1 MPQEISLHEEETGN
15 KDVPSPN
22 SSTELVGN
30 PNRKDGLAD
39 ALVKVFER
47 LLNGQGSN
55 DPQLDSC
62 ASDSELSEVETSSTQ
77 DVPSDDEGSTKNQDS
92 ENLDDASSTNSSPRP
107 TEPKTEDPEGHP
119 ETDDNTSFPVI
130 FKLPPR
136 IENILNIERFNMS
149 RLLRDEYIDKIRRG
163 REKLRRV
170 KAKKEQKNGEMVSK
184 FQDEVKTLLE
194 DVEFGETGG
203 EEKIPPRQRQKLTAT
218 PSYDSGIVDPVEQD
232 KEDVVKKYKELLE
245 KARRD
250 LNRAHRALKARNS
263 GRGEV
268 MDEIAA
274 MKRSAKEA
282 KNDLDELE
290 GKRSD
295 LDHERGVLLEKIK
308 DAQNSANINDERQ
321 GTESETVQKDMDKR
335 AEELEN
341 NIKKL
346 CEEKMA
352 AEEEVK
358 ELQRKLVA
366 GTGGEDILKDLQ
378 EKLTDV
384 NDKKSRL
391 DEKCA
396 ELESEK
402 LEKDERFETAM
413 KGKEQEVSEL
423 QKKLVAGTGG
433 EDILKELQ
441 GNLEKA
447 KDEKL
452 EVVEKCSGLE
462 KAIKEKEEE
471 LRKSEEE
478 MEALERKS
486 VEGTGAEEIV
496 EKLQGK
502 LNETKA
508 EKATVEERCHELN
521 EIEKK
526 NKELANVKE
535 HQQQEVNELQ
545 RKLVAGTGGEDI
557 LKDLQEKLQETK
569 EQNSSVEQNNSDLQK
584 EIERKEKAFSDEKK
598 KMEAEINDLQTKL
611 VAGTG
616 GEEIL
621 NDLQEKKQEAE
632 KQKSSLEERNVELE
646 KEIERK
652 DKNTRDEINELQ
664 RNLVVGTGGEG
675 ILQDMQ
681 EKLQEAKEQKTS
693 LEERNS
699 ELQKEIERK
708 EKASSDGEKMMR
720 EEINDL
726 QRQLVAGTGGEEIL
740 KDLQDNLQ
748 EAKEKNSSL
757 EQRNS
762 ELQRG
767 IKENEKTFS
776 DNEKKMEDEINDLQR
791 KLVAGTG
798 GEEILAELQDTLRQ
812 AKEDKAALHTKCE
825 ELEDKGNEKN
835 RELSNEIKEKENEIN
850 ELQKKLVSGTGGE
863 EILTELQDKLEKSKE
878 ENVALQTKC
887 EELEGKAK
895 ASNKEFGDEVKRKE
909 NEINE
914 LQKRLVSGTGGEEIL
929 AELQGELEREK
940 EENAALQTKCDK
952 LEDTVK
958 TRDKEYIK
966 EIKEKDDEISDL
978 QKKLLSGTGGEE
990 ILAESQNKLERGNE
1004 EKTALQTK
1012 CEHLEDKAK
1021 AKDKEFGKEIKE
1033 RDTKINELQ
1042 KKLVSGTG
1050 GEEILAELQ
1059 DELARGKGENT
1070 ALQTNCEDL
1079 EDRAKT
1085 KDEQFSKDIKEKDN
1099 EISDLQKKL
1108 VSGTGGEEI
1117 LAELQDK
1124 LENAKKE
1131 KDALQTN
1138 CEDHE
1143 ERAKAK
1149 EEEFSKKIKEKDN
1162 EISDLQKKM
1171 VSGTGGE
1178 EILAELQDKLEN
1190 ATKEKDALQTKCEN
1204 LEDKAKAKYREFSDE
1219 IKEKDIEIS
1228 DLQKKLVSGTGGEEI
1243 LAELQD
1249 KLERGK
1255 EEKTALQTK
1264 CEDLEDKA
1272 KAKDKE
1278 FGKEIK
1284 ERDTRINELQKKLV
1298 SGTGGEEIL
1307 AELQDEL
1314 ARGKEENTILQTKC
1328 EDLEDRAKA
1337 NDDEFGK
1344 AIKEK
1349 DNEINDL
1356 QEKLVSGTGG
1366 EEILAELQDK
1376 LENATKEKD
1385 ALQTKCENLED
1396 KAKAKYREFSDEI
1409 KEKDIEISDL
1419 QKKLVSGTGGEEILA
1434 ELQDKLERGKE
1445 EKTALQTKCEDLED
1459 KAKAKDKEF
1468 GKEIKERDTR
1478 INELQKKLVSGTGGE
1493 EILAE
1498 LQDELARGKEENT
1511 ILQTKCEDLEDRAK
1525 ANDDEFGKA
1534 IKEKDNEINDLQEKL
1549 VSGTGGEEILAE
1561 LQDKLENAKKEK
1573 DALQTKCEEFKDKAK
1588 AKNKEFS
1595 DEIREKDNEISD
1607 LQKKLVSGTGGE
1619 EILAELQ
1626 DKLERG
1632 KDENG
1637 ALQTKCDK
1645 LEDTVKARDREYIDE
1660 INEKDNEVS
1669 DLQKKLVSGTGGEE
1683 ILAELQDKL
1692 ENAKKEKDA
1701 LQTNCEDLEDRA
1713 KAKEEE
1719 FSKKI
1724 KEKDNEISDL
1734 QKKMVSGTGGEEIL
1748 AELQDKLENATKEKD
1763 ALQTKCENLE
1773 DKAKAKYREFSD
1785 EIKEKDI
1792 EISDLQKKLV
1802 SGTGGEEILAEL
1814 QDKLER
1820 GKEEKTALQTK
1831 CEDLEDKAKA
1841 KDKELGKEIKERD
1854 TRINELQKKLVSGT
1868 GGEEILAELQDELA
1882 RGKEENTI
1890 LQTKCEDLEDRAK
1903 ANDDECGREIK
1914 EKDNE
1919 INDLQKKLVSGTG
1932 GEEILAEL
1940 QDKLENA
1947 KKEKDALQ
1955 TKCEEFEDKA
1965 KAKNKEF
1972 SDEIR
1977 EKDNE
1982 ISDLQKKL
1990 VSGTGGEEILAEL
2003 QDKLERGKDENAVL
2017 QTKCDKLEDTVKA
2030 KDKEYINEIKEK
2042 DNEICDL
2049 QKKLVSGTGG
2059 EEIIAE
2065 LQDKL
2070 ERGKDENAALQ
2081 TKCDKLEDTVKARD
2095 REYIDEIKE
2104 KDNEISDLQKKL
2116 VTGTGG
2122 EEILAE
2128 LQDKLENAKKEKDA
2142 LQTKCED
2149 LQDRA
2154 KAKDEQFSKEIKEK
2168 DNEISDLQKKLV
2180 SGTEGEEILA
2190 ELQNKLERG
2199 KDENAA
2205 LQTKCDKLE
2214 DTVKA
2219 RDREYIDEI
2228 KEKDNEISDLQKM
2241 LVTGTG
2247 GKEILAELQD
2257 KFENAKKEKDAL
2269 QTNRE
2274 DLEDRT
2280 KAKDEQFSKEIKE
2293 KDNEISDLQKK
2304 LVSGTEGEE
2313 ILAELQNKL
2322 ERGKEEKTALQTKC
2336 EDLEDKAKT
2345 KDKAFG
2351 EEIKERDTKINELQ
2365 KKMVSGTGGE
2375 EILAELQDE
2384 LARGKEENTI
2394 LQTKCEDLED
2404 RAKAKEEEFS
2414 KEIKEKDNEISDL
2427 QKKLVSGTGGEEILA
2442 ELQDKLGREKEEN
2455 GALQTKCDKLED
2467 TVKARDKEC
2476 IDEIKEKDNEISDL
2490 QKKLVTG
2497 TGGEEILA
2505 ELQDKLENAKKEKDA
2520 LQTNR
2525 EDLED
2530 KAKAKDEEF
2539 SKEIKEKDN
2548 EIRDL
2553 EKRLVNGTG
2562 GEEILAELQDK
2573 LERGKEENA
2582 ALQTKCEDLEDRAK
2596 AKDEEFSKEIKE
2608 KDNEISDLQ
2617 KKLVSGTGGEEILA
2631 ELQDKLERG
2640 NEEKTALQT
2649 KCEDLEDKTKA
2660 KDKEFGKEIKGKD
2673 TKINELQKKLVSG
2686 TGGEEIVAELQDELA
2701 REKEENTILQTNCED
2716 LEDRAKA
2723 KDELFSKEIKEKDN
2737 EISDL
2742 QKKLVSG
2749 TGGEEILAELQ
2760 DKLASGKEEKTILQ
2774 TKCEDLEDRTKARDK
2789 EYIDEIKEKDNEIND
2804 LQKKLVTGTGGE
2816 EIFAELQDKL
2826 ENAKKEKDALQAK
2839 CEDLEGREK
2848 AKDEQ
2853 FSKEIKEKDNE
2864 ISDLQKK
2871 MVSGTGGE
2879 EILAELQDKL
2889 ERGKDENGALQT
2901 KCDKLEDTVKARD
2914 KEYIDEIKE
2923 KDNEISDL
2931 QKKLVTGTGGEE
2943 ILAEL
2948 QDKLENAKKEKDAL
2962 QTKCEDLEDR
2972 AKAKDEQFS
2981 KEIKEKDNEI
2991 NDLQKKLVS
3000 GTEGEEILAELQ
3012 DKLERGNEEKTALQT
3027 KCEDLEDKAKAKDKE
3042 FGKEIKG
3049 KETKINELQKKLV
3062 SGTGGEEI
3070 VAELQDELARGKEE
3084 NAVLQTNCEDL
3095 EDRAKAKDEEFSKE
3109 IKEKDN
3115 EISDLQKKLVS
3126 GTGGEE
3132 ILAELQDKLENAK
3145 KEKDALQT
3153 KCEDLEDRTKAKD
3166 KQFSKEIKENEN
3178 EISDLQKKLVSGTG
3192 GEEILAE
3199 LQDKLE
3205 RGREEKTA
3213 LQTKCEDPED
3223 KAKAKDK
3230 EFGKEI
3236 KGRDTKI
3243 NELQKK
3249 LVSGTGGEEI
3259 VAELQ
3264 DELARRKEE
3273 NTILQTNCEDLE
3285 DTTKT
3290 KDEEFSKDI
3299 KEKDNE
3305 ISDLQKK
3312 LVSGT
3317 GGEEILAELQDKL
3330 ERGNEENAALQTKC
3344 DKLEDTV
3351 KARDKEYIDE
3361 IKEKDNEISDLL
3373 KKLVSGTG
3381 GDEILAELQ
3390 DKLENAKK
3398 EKDDLQTKCEDLE
3411 DSSKAKDEQFSKE
3424 IKEKDNEISNLQKKL
3439 VSGSGGEEILAE
3451 LQDKLERGKEEKTAL
3466 QIKCEDLEDKAKAK
3480 DNEFGKEIKERDTRI
3495 NELQKK
3501 LVSGTG
3507 GEEIL
3512 AELQDELKEA
3522 KNENAVLQA
3531 QCSGD
3536 ENKAAAREK
3545 GLEDE
3550 MKVKEYEIQNLQRQ
3564 LVSGTGCEEMLN
3576 ELQDKLKITKEEN
3589 AGLQEECSQL
3599 EENLVAKDKEFNGKI
3614 KQKDAEIFELQRK
3627 LVSGSGSEEI
3637 LLDLQNKLKDT
3648 DEEKGK
3654 LEERCLELAGEVK
3667 LKDKELINQKKENAE
3682 EVNDLQR
3689 KLIAGTGSEEVL
3701 QELQNK
3707 LKETEMEKGLMVEK
3721 CSILKDEVEKKDME
3735 AKEEKAKRDEEV
3747 NKLQKKLLS
3756 GTGGEEV
3763 LEELQ
3768 GKLKEAEMEKGI
3780 LEEKYS
3786 KLEDEIE
3793 KKDMEAKKEKTK
3805 RDEEVNKLQKK
3816 LISGTGGE
3824 EILEELQEKLKGAEK
3839 EKQKLE
3845 RTCAELDG
3853 DIEKKDKQ
3861 LQRKDE
3867 EVNDLQK
3874 KIVAG
3879 TGGEDLL
3886 GELQEK
3892 LRDAKKS
3899 EKALEKRCY
3908 GFEKDLQEKD
3918 DGNKNKQNE
3927 IEELQRKLLS
3937 GTGGEEVLL
3946 DLQEKLNEADKEKT
3960 MLESKLAELETDSEE
3975 IDAKFAKL
3983 LNDKQEEIDRLQRD
3997 SVEGTEAE
4005 EVVADLQEKLAV
4017 ANKETKKLEAKC
4029 HELEKCKRQKN
4040 LDRDDGKEL
4049 KRLQAANK
4057 VLENENEAK
4066 QDKINELQFKM
4077 IQGTGGEDVLKDL
4090 QNDLS
4095 EANEK
4100 NKELEIRNA
4109 ELEQGRDDLDEY
4121 GEGNIAAVLKE
4132 ENERLEANNNKIV
4145 EKLENLQKD
4154 VVNGTGSEELL
4165 QELQNEI
4172 KELSSEN
4179 SELRKEK
4186 REKEATSLG
4195 GKDVKQLE
4203 KDLNKANLERKH
4215 LISDNESKDE
4225 EIADLQKKLVAG
4237 SGGEELLANLQQEIK
4252 ALKDAN
4258 KNMAIQCHDVEE
4270 MNKDMIDEKEKYK
4283 KLEKRLFMAK
4293 MENEKLAEEN
4303 EAKDKEIC
4311 ELQKLIVDGSGA
4323 EELLKTLQDKIKET
4337 AEDNKALEKK
4347 CSDLESNTV
4356 GLAEDTEHLQQRL
4369 IDLAE
4374 AENEI
4379 QRLAQGCD
4387 EKNRQIVELQRKL
4400 VAGTGCEDMLEDL
4413 QNQVK
4418 NLQENNDLERKLA
4431 RSRKDAIALEG
4442 LEKKNKGRKNERKV
4456 PDRFGHVGT
4465 DDNFA
4470 IGKLKSKDVSS
4481 RDQEF
4486 GGLLHRDGTEVV
4498 DEDIKEPLTYEECLQ
4513 MIPEIKEEKDYWQE
4527 KYKAL
4532 RMKVGGQF
4540 VDIIPDVWND
4550 ETTLEKEREEILSQ
4564 LSKLRQE
4571 ITERETPVVKT
4582 VSEQERIE
4590 TELSGVEDDLEV
4602 CSGNLEQLREMQN
4615 EQKLIGKN
4623 EEKLMECLHELGL
4636 KNDSLVESDSK
4647 EGKSSE
4653 VPMIRDGSDIEV
4665 LERKLEQLYNEVEE
4679 LLTEEQN
4686 LKDREK
4692 DINCLVDEKINTE
4705 NEIQEIEAAIQ
4716 NLQKGLSA
4724 QNNLD
4729 PSYSSFNRNTNPK
4742 SEGINNELEKI
4753 QHEIN
4758 ILQSSFETPSSSS
4771 GQEVN
4776 NLLDLMKE
4784 KSKLE
4789 DELTDTEKSLNQLGK
4804 REYETLV
4811 KERETHEKIAKK
4823 LLELSRE
4830 KEVTE
4835 GELQELEAL
4844 AQEKESKLQKSFNTE
4859 LASKEATDTSSK
4871 KRRGFRKRKSSS
4883 EVKSADPGSVSSAE
4897 EGFSEIDLGEPP
4909 LSSDAALA
4917 LSEELGSLI
4926 QKKSSLAVRLEGLGK
4941 EITAQ
4946 SLKVEKSLIGVKD
4959 DPSAEPSLGAGY
4971 ASVEDLTQS
4980 QMSIFDDYNMVDE
4993 LSLATG
4999 IVREQR
5005 VKRKSSRKAPMSKLL
5020 KEKSALEK
5028 KLKESQGKVLVQN
5041 TKVKNALK
5049 EEKDARKAKEKF
5061 VQAAQDRKAVENDLS
5076 NVCSKIDE
5084 LASEE
5089 GSVKEKKAKTPK
5101 GRKSMSKNDKRRLL
5115 SQRESLGKQLDT
5127 IKKKIENF
5135 SLDGED
5141 AELADFPEMKEA
5153 GNIGNTV
5160 ERLRELLAREAELK
5174 QELNRLTSKEL
5185 SESSGSGMISDSG
5198 SSDEGA
5204 GGMLDNRGELGKR
5217 DDKDRHMKDVGETSD
5232 SGALDESFDNKG
5244 MLKEMFR
5251 DVGSQVKSLSSA
5263 KDEHETEATPPTTQT
5278 EDNSNTTIDYGKASL
5293 LEKGAQSRTNTSLL
5307 PQTNYSK
5314 DTMLSSEKDGK
5325 MVADRSAP
5333 YSEVMELLLK
5343 EKAKKEAKLSGLE
5356 KEIEHE
5362 ESGGD
5367 KTNDADLV
5375 SQRKREDLKNK
5386 MKLALNELQQRKEA
5400 LDESKN
5406 VLRNSTK
5413 GSSED
5418 PEQVLVDSRIA
5429 LTQQKD
5435 KLEAD
5440 LVAVKDELDKQ
5451 THSGESL
5458 DDISADYQV
5467 YKDIKSKE
5475 KDLVASLDKV
5485 NDKLHKRKD
5494 WSAMDNPGEENKT
5507 NLAETYAD
5515 ILKRMTE
5522 ENLNMADLIHELEE
5536 TKETLSKERGITS
5549 ELLDLIKSRVGN
5561 ELLEALMGEGL
5572 QSPSIEIR
5580 EMGMFGGEEYPELFD
5595 EVENDTVTV
5604 AAIIDDYKKVN
5615 QFLFKENQKLHEK
5628 IELLKVKVDEDLFAS
5643 IVDQDST
5650 VDIEIS
5656 KKHEI
5661 SKILVNNQT
5670 LFEQIVSST
5679 ESQDEELQSL
5689 RLELD
5694 GVRKADKE
5702 NKESD
5707 LSKMR
5712 EKVEDISIELDEAK
5726 KRREELVHKLKDL
5739 ENDLNCS
5746 NETFEIAGEEHG
5758 HSTAI
5763 VDSSPNESN
5772 ESQNQANSTE
5782 KMDKSIGNKQ
5792 ELKELGATKEDVDG
5806 SSDKLNEIQNLA
5818 GLTKEGDE
5826 SKQKDQDIILQ
5837 EVRSSLKEA
5846 EELGNR
5852 VDIELERLSKEL
5864 VETETP
5870 EAGIRKGN
5878 AVKQSDG
5885 LGSELNKEYGNED
5898 FGSGDGRGYNEDDR
5912 RYRKDNAGYSKDDQE
5927 SDEDDKQDNEGLN
5940 EKMSRVENLQKAFV
5954 AKLDEVQ
5961 KLQEKLKRNL
5971 EDSVRDEIEIQNE
5984 SLKRKLAN
5992 LEIENEELVSKLQKI
6007 EAMNEELRNNLEL
6020 SKETCD
6026 ENTELKAK
6034 TQSLEKEIE
6043 ETIAKLNETH
6053 KERDEV
6059 IEEFENLQKEKKNIE
6074 EHLSSAGNENSELKE
6089 KMADLQNDKEEL
6101 TTNLNES
6108 NKGRDEIA
6116 VELKNLQEDVEALKE
6131 TSSLLEKANDEM
6143 KEKIRDLENENEE
6156 ITAKLNEANENNKEI
6171 AKNVE
6176 DLGMEKKSLQDL
6188 LDVQRKE
6195 NHESE
6200 EKIQCGK
6207 DELLVKLNE
6216 ADRIRQEVVEDLGN
6230 YEENNKSLEEK
6241 IGTLENENKELNEV
6255 IRALKNENEEGIVK
6269 LNETHKERDE
6279 VIEEF
6284 ENLQKEKK
6292 NIEEH
6297 LSSAGNE
6304 NSELKEKMADL
6315 QNDKEELTT
6324 NLNESN
6330 KGRDEIA
6337 VELKNLQEDVE
6348 ALKETSSLLEKAN
6361 DEMKEKIRDLENE
6374 NEEITAKL
6382 NEANENNKEIAKN
6395 VEDLGMEKKSLQD
6408 LLDVQRKEN
6417 HESEEKIQCGKDELL
6432 VKLNEADRIR
6442 QEVVE
6447 DLGNYEENNKS
6458 LEEKIGTLENENKEL
6473 NEVIR
6478 ALKNEN
6484 EEGIVKLN
6492 EIKETIKENEE
6503 KLKSLNDLAQEN
6515 ESLKERLGYV
6525 ENENKKLKDEIQENE
6540 SIKETLASLENENNE
6555 IIPKMERLEKL
6566 NKELE
6571 DEIEYLRK
6579 EEKDFESLNEKLKAN
6594 EFDRENIKEELGD
6607 LRNDM
6612 EEIED
6617 FVRENLG
6624 QDTGNGVISALE
6636 KCKENCEKNGKQN
6649 NLLKAEVEKM
6659 KKIQNVVGDNLSEK
6673 LLDLSKEGMIL
6684 NDTQEIPKCVEGLVK
6699 DKNTLASVLNEYEND
6714 LDKVKQHLGEDLF
6727 SLVVGKD
6734 AGLNGEEN
6742 DQRLKMAEELRCG
6755 RHIEDVVREYEDL
6768 INSQASD
6775 TETVEH
6781 LQEKVNV
6788 LEQELEAL
6796 RKQRDG
6802 VLVEDDRGKTSAGDD
6817 LRNQNES
6824 DVENGGLD
6832 GRENSG
6838 ESVKLSE
6845 AAPVAGNV
6853 SLIFLFLYSISRH
6866 SCHSSCILHAQVS
6879 KRPAAVL

>member
-47 LLNGQGSN
+47 LLNGQRSGSN

-77 DVPSDDEGSTKNQDS
+77 DVPSDDEGSTNNQDS
-92 ENLDDASSTNSSPRP
+92 ENLDDASSTNNSPRP

-274 MKRSAKEA
+274 MKRSSKEA

-384 NDKKSRL
+384 NDTKSRL
-391 DEKCA
+391 EDKCA

-423 QKKLVAGTGG
+423 QNKLVAGTGG

-508 EKATVEERCHELN
+508 EKATVEERCHEL

-557 LKDLQEKLQETK
+557 LKDLLEKLQETK

-611 VAGTG
+611 MAGTG

-621 NDLQEKKQEAE
+621 NDLQEKKREAE
-632 KQKSSLEERNVELE
+632 KQKSSLEEKNVELE

-664 RNLVVGTGGEG
+664 RNLVAGTGGEG

-681 EKLQEAKEQKTS
+681 EKLQEAKEHKTS

-914 LQKRLVSGTGGEEIL
+914 LQKKLVSGTGGEEIL

-978 QKKLLSGTGGEE
+978 QKKLVSGTGGEE
-990 ILAESQNKLERGNE
+990 ILAELQNKLERGNE

-1059 DELARGKGENT
+1059 DELARGNGENT

-1085 KDEQFSKDIKEKDN
+1085 KDEQFSQDIKEKDN

-1190 ATKEKDALQTKCEN
+1190 AKKEKDALQAKCEDLEDREKAKDEQLSKEIKEKDNEISDLQKKMVSGTGGEEILVELQDKLERGKDENTALQTKCDKLEDTVKARDKEYIDEIKEKDNEISDLQKKLVTGTGGEEILAELQDKLENAKKEKDALQTKCEDLEDRAKAKDEEFSKEIKEKDNEIRDLQKKLASGTGGEEILAELQDKLGNAKKEKDALQTNREDLENRAKAKDEEFSKEIKEKDNEIRDLQKRLVNGTGGEEILENATKEKDALQTKCEN

-1228 DLQKKLVSGTGGEEI
+1228 DLQKNLVSGTGGEEI

-1344 AIKEK
+1344 
-1349 DNEINDL
+1349 
-1356 QEKLVSGTGG
+1356 
-1366 EEILAELQDK
+1366 
-1376 LENATKEKD
+1376 
-1385 ALQTKCENLED
+1385 
-1396 KAKAKYREFSDEI
+1396 
-1409 KEKDIEISDL
+1409 
-1419 QKKLVSGTGGEEILA
+1419 
-1434 ELQDKLERGKE
+1434 
-1445 EKTALQTKCEDLED
+1445 
-1459 KAKAKDKEF
+1459 
-1468 GKEIKERDTR
+1468 
-1478 INELQKKLVSGTGGE
+1478 
-1493 EILAE
+1493 
-1498 LQDELARGKEENT
+1498 
-1511 ILQTKCEDLEDRAK
+1511 
-1525 ANDDEFGKA
+1525 
-1534 IKEKDNEINDLQEKL
+1534 
-1549 VSGTGGEEILAE
+1549 
-1561 LQDKLENAKKEK
+1561 
-1573 DALQTKCEEFKDKAK
+1573 
-1588 AKNKEFS
+1588 
-1595 DEIREKDNEISD
+1595 
-1607 LQKKLVSGTGGE
+1607 
-1619 EILAELQ
+1619 
-1626 DKLERG
+1626 
-1632 KDENG
+1632 
-1637 ALQTKCDK
+1637 
-1645 LEDTVKARDREYIDE
+1645 
-1660 INEKDNEVS
+1660 
-1669 DLQKKLVSGTGGEE
+1669 
-1683 ILAELQDKL
+1683 
-1692 ENAKKEKDA
+1692 
-1701 LQTNCEDLEDRA
+1701 
-1713 KAKEEE
+1713 
-1719 FSKKI
+1719 
-1724 KEKDNEISDL
+1724 
-1734 QKKMVSGTGGEEIL
+1734 
-1748 AELQDKLENATKEKD
+1748 
-1763 ALQTKCENLE
+1763 
-1773 DKAKAKYREFSD
+1773 
-1785 EIKEKDI
+1785 
-1792 EISDLQKKLV
+1792 
-1802 SGTGGEEILAEL
+1802 
-1814 QDKLER
+1814 
-1820 GKEEKTALQTK
+1820 
-1831 CEDLEDKAKA
+1831 
-1841 KDKELGKEIKERD
+1841 
-1854 TRINELQKKLVSGT
+1854 
-1868 GGEEILAELQDELA
+1868 
-1882 RGKEENTI
+1882 
-1890 LQTKCEDLEDRAK
+1890 
-1903 ANDDECGREIK
+1903 EIK

-1932 GEEILAEL
+1932 GEKILAEL

-1955 TKCEEFEDKA
+1955 TKYEEFEDKA

-1972 SDEIR
+1972 SAEIR

-1982 ISDLQKKL
+1982 ISDLQKNL
-1990 VSGTGGEEILAEL
+1990 VSGIGGEEILAEL
-2003 QDKLERGKDENAVL
+2003 QDKLERGKEENAAL
-2017 QTKCDKLEDTVKA
+2017 QTKCDKLEDT
-2030 KDKEYINEIKEK
+2030 DKEIKEN
-2042 DNEICDL
+2042 DNEISDL
-2049 QKKLVSGTGG
+2049 QKKMVTGTGG
-2059 EEIIAE
+2059 EEILAE

-2095 REYIDEIKE
+2095 KEYIDEIKE

-2149 LQDRA
+2149 LEDRA
-2154 KAKDEQFSKEIKEK
+2154 KAKDEEFSKEIKEKDNEIGDVQKKLVSGTGGEEILAELQDKLGNAKKEKDALQTNREDLENRAKAKDEEFSKEIKEKDNEIRDLQKRLVNGTGGEEILAELQDKLERGKEENAALQTKCDDLEDRAKAKDEEFSKEIKEKDSEINDLQKKLVSGTGGEEILAELQDKLERGNEEKTALQTKCEDLEDKAKAKDKEFGKEIKGKDTKINELQKKLVSGTGGEEIVAELQDELAREKEDNTILQTNCEDLEDRAKAKNELFSKEIKEK

-2199 KDENAA
+2199 KEEKTALQTKCEDLKDKAKTKDKAFGEEIKERDTKINELQKKMVSGTGGEGILAELQDELARAKEENTIFQTKCEDLEDREKAKEEEFSKEIKEKDNEISDLQKKLVSGTGGEEILAELQDKLGREKEENAA

-2219 RDREYIDEI
+2219 RDKEYIDEI
-2228 KEKDNEISDLQKM
+2228 KEKDNEISDLQKK

-2247 GKEILAELQD
+2247 GEEILAELQD
-2257 KFENAKKEKDAL
+2257 KLENAKKEKDAL
-2269 QTNRE
+2269 QTKCEDHEDKAKAKDEEFSKEIKEKDNEIRDLQKRLVNGTGGEEILAELQDKLERGKEENAALQTKCE
-2274 DLEDRT
+2274 DLEDRA

-2427 QKKLVSGTGGEEILA
+2427 QKKLVSGTGGEEI
-2442 ELQDKLGREKEEN
+2442 
-2455 GALQTKCDKLED
+2455 
-2467 TVKARDKEC
+2467 
-2476 IDEIKEKDNEISDL
+2476 
-2490 QKKLVTG
+2490 
-2497 TGGEEILA
+2497 
-2505 ELQDKLENAKKEKDA
+2505 
-2520 LQTNR
+2520 
-2525 EDLED
+2525 
-2530 KAKAKDEEF
+2530 F
-2539 SKEIKEKDN
+2539 
-2548 EIRDL
+2548 
-2553 EKRLVNGTG
+2553 
-2562 GEEILAELQDK
+2562 
-2573 LERGKEENA
+2573 
-2582 ALQTKCEDLEDRAK
+2582 
-2596 AKDEEFSKEIKE
+2596 
-2608 KDNEISDLQ
+2608 
-2617 KKLVSGTGGEEILA
+2617 
-2631 ELQDKLERG
+2631 
-2640 NEEKTALQT
+2640 
-2649 KCEDLEDKTKA
+2649 
-2660 KDKEFGKEIKGKD
+2660 
-2673 TKINELQKKLVSG
+2673 
-2686 TGGEEIVAELQDELA
+2686 
-2701 REKEENTILQTNCED
+2701 
-2716 LEDRAKA
+2716 
-2723 KDELFSKEIKEKDN
+2723 
-2737 EISDL
+2737 
-2742 QKKLVSG
+2742 
-2749 TGGEEILAELQ
+2749 AELQ

-2774 TKCEDLEDRTKARDK
+2774 TKCEDLEDSTKARDK

-2816 EIFAELQDKL
+2816 EILAELQDKL

-2839 CEDLEGREK
+2839 CEDLEDREK

-2889 ERGKDENGALQT
+2889 ERGKDENAALQT

-2931 QKKLVTGTGGEE
+2931 QKKLVSGTGGEE
-2943 ILAEL
+2943 ILAGL

-2991 NDLQKKLVS
+2991 SDLQKKFVS
-3000 GTEGEEILAELQ
+3000 GTGGEEILAELQ

-3095 EDRAKAKDEEFSKE
+3095 EDRAKAMDEEFSKE

-3115 EISDLQKKLVS
+3115 EIGDLQKKLVS

-3132 ILAELQDKLENAK
+3132 ILAELQDKLGNAK

-3166 KQFSKEIKENEN
+3166 KQFSKEIKEKEN

-3205 RGREEKTA
+3205 MGKEEKTT
-3213 LQTKCEDPED
+3213 LQTKCEDLED

-3285 DTTKT
+3285 DKAKT

-3361 IKEKDNEISDLL
+3361 IREKDNEISDLL

-3398 EKDDLQTKCEDLE
+3398 EKDALQTKCEDLE

-3424 IKEKDNEISNLQKKL
+3424 IKDKGNEISDLQKKL

-3451 LQDKLERGKEEKTAL
+3451 LQDKLERGKEEKIAL

-3480 DNEFGKEIKERDTRI
+3480 DKELRKEIKERDTRI

-3501 LVSGTG
+3501 MVSGTG

-3550 MKVKEYEIQNLQRQ
+3550 IKVKEYEIQNLQRQ

-3576 ELQDKLKITKEEN
+3576 ELQDTLKITKEEN
-3589 AGLQEECSQL
+3589 AGLQEECFQL

-3627 LVSGSGSEEI
+3627 LVSGSGGEEV

-3707 LKETEMEKGLMVEK
+3707 LKETEMEKGMMVEK

-3768 GKLKEAEMEKGI
+3768 GKLKEAEVEKGI

-3793 KKDMEAKKEKTK
+3793 KKYMEAKKEKSK

-3816 LISGTGGE
+3816 LISGTGGK

-3839 EKQKLE
+3839 ENQKLE

-3867 EVNDLQK
+3867 EVNNLQK

-3937 GTGGEEVLL
+3937 GTGGEEVLF

-3975 IDAKFAKL
+3975 IDAKFAKQ
-3983 LNDKQEEIDRLQRD
+3983 LNDKQEEINKLQRD
-3997 SVEGTEAE
+3997 LVKGTEAE
-4005 EVVADLQEKLAV
+4005 QVVADLQEKLAI

-4029 HELEKCKRQKN
+4029 HEPEKCKRQRN

-4077 IQGTGGEDVLKDL
+4077 IQGTGGEDILKDL

-4109 ELEQGRDDLDEY
+4109 ELEQGRDDLGEY
-4121 GEGNIAAVLKE
+4121 GEGNIAAVLKD
-4132 ENERLEANNNKIV
+4132 ENERLEANNDKMV
-4145 EKLENLQKD
+4145 EKLETLQRN
-4154 VVNGTGSEELL
+4154 VVNGTGNEELL

-4172 KELSSEN
+4172 KELGSEN

-4186 REKEATSLG
+4186 REKEATGLG

-4203 KDLNKANLERKH
+4203 KDLNKAKLERKH

-4237 SGGEELLANLQQEIK
+4237 SGGEELLGDLQQEIK
-4252 ALKDAN
+4252 VLKDAN

-4270 MNKDMIDEKEKYK
+4270 MNKDMIDEKKKYK
-4283 KLEKRLFMAK
+4283 KLEKGLFRAK

-4311 ELQKLIVDGSGA
+4311 ELQRLIVDGSGA

-4337 AEDNKALEKK
+4337 TEDNKALEKK
-4347 CSDLESNTV
+4347 CSDLESDTV

-4379 QRLAQGCD
+4379 QRLAQGCE

-4400 VAGTGCEDMLEDL
+4400 VAGTGCEDMLEEL

-4418 NLQENNDLERKLA
+4418 NLQEKNDLERKLA
-4431 RSRKDAIALEG
+4431 KSRKDAIALEG

-4465 DDNFA
+4465 DDNFV

-4498 DEDIKEPLTYEECLQ
+4498 DEDIQEPLTYEECLQ

-4653 VPMIRDGSDIEV
+4653 VPMIRDGSDIEA

-4724 QNNLD
+4724 QNDLD

-5028 KLKESQGKVLVQN
+5028 KLKETQGKVLVQN

-5198 SSDEGA
+5198 SSD
-5204 GGMLDNRGELGKR
+5204 GGMLDNGGELGKR
-5217 DDKDRHMKDVGETSD
+5217 DDKDRNMKDVGETSD

-5251 DVGSQVKSLSSA
+5251 DVGNQVKSLSSA

-5293 LEKGAQSRTNTSLL
+5293 LEKGAQSQKNTSVL

-5356 KEIEHE
+5356 KEIENE
-5362 ESGGD
+5362 DSGGD
-5367 KTNDADLV
+5367 KTKDADLV

-5400 LDESKN
+5400 LDKSKN

-5451 THSGESL
+5451 TPSGESL

-5475 KDLVASLDKV
+5475 KDLVAALDKA

-5679 ESQDEELQSL
+5679 ESQDEELQTL
-5689 RLELD
+5689 RMELE

-5726 KRREELVHKLKDL
+5726 KRREELVRKLKDL
-5739 ENDLNCS
+5739 EKDLNCS

-5758 HSTAI
+5758 HSTAT
-5763 VDSSPNESN
+5763 VDSSLNESI

-5782 KMDKSIGNKQ
+5782 NMDISIENKQ
-5792 ELKELGATKEDVDG
+5792 ELKELCGTKEDVGG
-5806 SSDKLNEIQNLA
+5806 SSDKLNEIQSLA

-6053 KERDEV
+6053 KERDDV

-6089 KMADLQNDKEEL
+6089 KMADLQNDKEKL

-6108 NKGRDEIA
+6108 NKARDEIA
-6116 VELKNLQEDVEALKE
+6116 VELKNLQEELEALKE

-6143 KEKIRDLENENEE
+6143 KEKLHDLQNQNEE
-6156 ITAKLNEANENNKEI
+6156 IRAKLNEANENNKEI
-6171 AKNVE
+6171 AKDVE
-6176 DLGMEKKSLQDL
+6176 DLEKENKSLEDL
-6188 LDVQRKE
+6188 LDAQRKE
-6195 NHESE
+6195 NHELE
-6200 EKIQCGK
+6200 EKVQCGK

-6241 IGTLENENKELNEV
+6241 MGTLENENKELNEV
-6255 IRALKNENEEGIVK
+6255 I
-6269 LNETHKERDE
+6269 
-6279 VIEEF
+6279 
-6284 ENLQKEKK
+6284 
-6292 NIEEH
+6292 
-6297 LSSAGNE
+6297 
-6304 NSELKEKMADL
+6304 
-6315 QNDKEELTT
+6315 
-6324 NLNESN
+6324 
-6330 KGRDEIA
+6330 
-6337 VELKNLQEDVE
+6337 
-6348 ALKETSSLLEKAN
+6348 
-6361 DEMKEKIRDLENE
+6361 
-6374 NEEITAKL
+6374 
-6382 NEANENNKEIAKN
+6382 
-6395 VEDLGMEKKSLQD
+6395 
-6408 LLDVQRKEN
+6408 
-6417 HESEEKIQCGKDELL
+6417 C
-6432 VKLNEADRIR
+6432 
-6442 QEVVE
+6442 
-6447 DLGNYEENNKS
+6447 
-6458 LEEKIGTLENENKEL
+6458 
-6473 NEVIR
+6473 

-6492 EIKETIKENEE
+6492 EIKETIKDNEE

-6515 ESLKERLGYV
+6515 ESLKERLGYL
-6525 ENENKKLKDEIQENE
+6525 EDENKELKDEIQENE

-6714 LDKVKQHLGEDLF
+6714 LDKVKQHLGESLF

-6742 DQRLKMAEELRCG
+6742 DQPLKMAEELRCG

-6788 LEQELEAL
+6788 LGQELEAL

-6817 LRNQNES
+6817 LRNRNES

-6845 AAPVAGNV
+6845 TAPVAGNV
-6853 SLIFLFLYSISRH
+6853 SLIFLVFYSIR
-6866 SCHSSCILHAQVS
+6866 
-6879 KRPAAVL
+6879 